1 MCVLITPSKEFVPS
15 LMLTNVMS
23 LAPKIDEVR
32 LFVTNSNPDLV
43 FITETWLKN
52 AIDTNHIHIPEYITS
67 YVKTVLVDPT
77 AVFVYTLRIQSNSK
91 S

>member
-1 MCVLITPSKEFVPS
+1 
-15 LMLTNVMS
+15 MLTNVMS

-43 FITETWLKN
+43 FITETWLTN
-52 AIDTNHIHIPEYITS
+52 AIDILITFIYQS
-67 YVKTVLVDPT
+67 IASFVKTVLLDPT
-77 AVFVYTLRIQSNSK
+77 VVFVHTLRIQSNSK